1 MLRFI
6 YFLFFITF
14 GSLTSNAQSVSF
26 SPEIVIG
33 NRSAVY
39 QHFVGYKFNNS
50 WSINNVSLFDT
61 EYINNKNNMFFIR
74 NMLSYNLNKNFKA
87 NAAIGLK
94 NPGAFATLTSQYQ
107 YNTPNFKI
115 SYAIGSTYQNGFT
128 LEQTLI
134 LNYTPKLSKT
144 IQGYI
149 NLFAVVN
156 TNLKVLDRGIQQL
169 RIGIKKEKLIT
180 GIAANL
186 DQFNKAEKTLENF
199 GVFIKYNF

>member
-1 MLRFI
+1 MLRLINLLVFVI
-6 YFLFFITF
+6 F
-14 GSLTSNAQSVSF
+14 GILASNAQSISF
-26 SPEIVIG
+26 SPEVVVG
-33 NRSAVY
+33 NRSIGY
-39 QHFVGYKFNNS
+39 QHFIGYKFNGT

-61 EYINNKNNMFFIR
+61 EHANDKNNIFFIR
-74 NMLSYNLNKNFKA
+74 NMLSYNINKHFKA
-87 NAAIGLK
+87 NVAIGIK
-94 NPGAFATLTSQYQ
+94 NSGAFATLTSQYQ
-107 YNTPNFKI
+107 YVSSSFKLN
-115 SYAIGSTYQNGFT
+115 YAIGSTYQDGFT

-144 IQGYI
+144 ILGYI

-180 GIAANL
+180 GIAVNL

>member
-1 MLRFI
+1 MLLFI
-6 YFLFFITF
+6 YFSFFITI
-14 GSLTSNAQSVSF
+14 GSLTLNAQSISF
-26 SPEIVIG
+26 FPEMVIG
-33 NRSAVY
+33 NRSAGY
-39 QHFVGYKFNNS
+39 QHVAGYKFNDT

-61 EYINNKNNMFFIR
+61 EHANDKNNIFFIR
-74 NMLSYNLNKNFKA
+74 NMLSYNLNKHFKA
-87 NAAIGLK
+87 NVALGVK
-94 NPGAFATLTSQYQ
+94 NPGAFTTLTSQYQ
-107 YNTPNFKI
+107 YMSSSFKL
-115 SYAIGSTYQNGFT
+115 SYAIGSTYQYRFT

-169 RIGIKKEKLIT
+169 RIGIKNEKLIT

-186 DQFNKAEKTLENF
+186 DQFYKAEKTHENF